1 MKFHGVNAVGKIH
14 VQRVDTLPTFQPG
27 EPPTGDRGRILFV
40 ESVSAADG
48 TDDQTG
54 GMFIGAEAGWSS
66 GIVLTETGT
75 LLGNIRYFLFAE
87 DGNLMLKE
95 VVMPV

>member
-14 VQRVDTLPTFQPG
+14 VQRVDALPTFVIG
-27 EPPTGDRGRILFV
+27 DPPTGDRGRILFV

-48 TDDQTG
+48 TDEQTG
-54 GMFIGAEAGWSS
+54 GMFIGGEEAWCS

-87 DGNLMLKE
+87 DGNLVLKE
-95 VVMPV
+95 VVMP